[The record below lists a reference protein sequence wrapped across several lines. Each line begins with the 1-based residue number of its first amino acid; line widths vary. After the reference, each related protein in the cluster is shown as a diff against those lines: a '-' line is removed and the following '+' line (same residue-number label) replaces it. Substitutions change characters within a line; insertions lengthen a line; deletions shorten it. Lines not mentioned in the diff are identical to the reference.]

1 MLNAIERLYD
11 EIYGPKLTP
20 YELIENV
27 KLPNY
32 ISVDFC
38 KDSENNIVAYT
49 KCLLEDGSKALFTYS
64 FDKDSKLV
72 SLKSTVHGIDEEIY
86 NRKTEIEK
94 FNLSASRTIKPALK
108 AI

>member
-1 MLNAIERLYD
+1 MIETIERLYD
-11 EIYGPKLTP
+11 EIHGPKLTP
-20 YELIENV
+20 YELLENV

-38 KDSENNIVAYT
+38 KDSENNIVANT
-49 KCLLEDGSKALFTYS
+49 KCLLEDGNVAIFTYA
-64 FDKDSKLV
+64 FDMNNKLV
-72 SLKSTVHGIDEEIY
+72 SLKSTVYGVEEEIY

-94 FNLSASRTIKPALK
+94 YYYAASQTLRPSLK